1 LPENK
6 AAEARASVPELV
18 VEGLG
23 FAWGEHRVLD
33 GLSFRVPKGSSLA
46 IVGPSGTGK
55 TTLLHLIG
63 GLLKPGAG
71 SLSLN
76 PAMAPLALMPQ
87 SHGLLPWKTLAG
99 NVALGAGLSPR
110 DPGVAAIMGRLGLGG
125 LAQRY
130 PHQVSGGQAQRAAL
144 ARALLGRPQTL
155 LLDEAT
161 SQVDA
166 LTRESIQDLFHGAWR
181 ELGMTMILVTH
192 SIEEAACLGSS
203 ILVLGYGRA
212 ELIPNPLPAAAP
224 STSAIRASAQWLALC
239 TLLRERL
246 AALTPAESGGKGGAI

>member
-1 LPENK
+1 M
-6 AAEARASVPELV
+6 PELV

-23 FAWGEHRVLD
+23 FSWGGQRVLD
-33 GLSFRVPKGSSLA
+33 GLSFSVPKGSSLA

-71 SLSLN
+71 SLCLA

-99 NVALGAGLSPR
+99 NVALGAGVGPR
-110 DPGVAAIMGRLGLGG
+110 DPGVAFMMGRLGIGG

-144 ARALLGRPQTL
+144 ARALLGKPQTL

-166 LTRESIQDLFHGAWR
+166 LTRESIQGLFHGAWR

-203 ILVLGYGRA
+203 ILVLGYGTA
-212 ELIPNPLPAAAP
+212 ELIANPLPAAAP
-224 STSAIRASAQWLALC
+224 STAAIRASAEWLALC

-246 AALTPAESGGKGGAI
+246 AALAPAKSDGEGIAV

>member
-1 LPENK
+1 MPENK
-6 AAEARASVPELV
+6 RAEARAPAPELV

-23 FAWGEHRVLD
+23 FSWGEHRVLD

-71 SLSLN
+71 SLSLD

-110 DPGVAAIMGRLGLGG
+110 DPGVAAMMGRLGLGG

-144 ARALLGRPQTL
+144 ARALLGKPQTL

-224 STSAIRASAQWLALC
+224 STKAIRASAQWLALC

-246 AALTPAESGGKGGAI
+246 AALTPAEPGGKGIAV

>member
-1 LPENK
+1 MPENK

-33 GLSFRVPKGSSLA
+33 GLSFRVSKGSSLA